1 MLELLVP
8 NAAKAIMAERHK
20 FLESGSWEKATSIA
34 RSNAYSQ
41 LGAGPDHLRYMI
53 QYSGGGPARH
63 QASQA
68 CPDIQGAWGNQLHKQ
83 PHRVIK

>member
-34 RSNAYSQ
+34 RSNAYS
-41 LGAGPDHLRYMI
+41 GA
-53 QYSGGGPARH
+53 GPARH